1 LTANDKAKNKTR
13 NEIKQKKLEKRG
25 KKTETREGCATEKGR
40 KQKLRGWRKAE
51 RREQEQST

>member
-1 LTANDKAKNKTR
+1 MTKPRTKPETKK
-13 NEIKQKKLEKRG
+13 KQKKLEKRG